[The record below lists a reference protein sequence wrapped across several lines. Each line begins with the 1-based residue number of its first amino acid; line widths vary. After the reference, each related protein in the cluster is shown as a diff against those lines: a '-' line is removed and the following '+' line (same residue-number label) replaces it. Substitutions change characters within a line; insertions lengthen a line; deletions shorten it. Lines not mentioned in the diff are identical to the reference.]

1 MLAEAGIV
9 SHKSTMPDS
18 TTWDNYSYI
27 AFPAASGVHI
37 MDDSLTT
44 KKKRTRCMSGL
55 LGTQDDYLQFTLNN
69 DGEKKKTYTLSFMFR
84 FKEIAIDSSD
94 YIIEKSD
101 YVLPLKLIALDEKN
115 NETLLK
121 NSIKIPYPCAYG
133 SFNKEYFEISETVNV
148 PAGEKIRL
156 QLKLDGELP
165 KCQIP
170 SQHIGAE
177 SEPHPVVYSV
187 DNIAISSGSPT
198 VISMKKGET
207 YQLQLGTVTDTIEY
221 YTNSYL
227 AQYTHNDNET
237 TCTRFNSVV
246 ANVDKTSGLITA
258 ETQGETALIAVITHE
273 DGTVER
279 KQCIIKVEE

>member
-1 MLAEAGIV
+1 LAEAGIV
-9 SHKSTMPDS
+9 SHKSTKPDS
-18 TTWDNYSYI
+18 FATWLDDYYK
-27 AFPAASGVHI
+27 FFVRTFGVHI
-37 MDDSLTT
+37 IDDTLSSKQKETD
-44 KKKRTRCMSGL
+44 CMGGFF
-55 LGTQDDYLQFTLNN
+55 GTQDDYLQFILNN
-69 DGEKKKTYTLSFMFR
+69 DEEKEKTYTLSFMFR
-84 FKEIAIDSSD
+84 LDTIAVDTWD
-94 YIIEKSD
+94 YLLEKSD
-101 YVLPLKLIALDEKN
+101 YVLPLKLVALDENN

-121 NSIKIPYPCAYG
+121 SSIKIPYSCDTG
-133 SFNKEYFEISETVNV
+133 MFNKEYYEISGTVDV
-148 PAGEKIRL
+148 PAGKQIRL
-156 QLKLDGELP
+156 QLKLDGDLP
-165 KCQIP
+165 LCQIP
-170 SQHIGAE
+170 AEHTGAE
-177 SEPHPVVYSV
+177 SEPHPVLYTI

-227 AQYTHNDNET
+227 AQYTHNDKET
-237 TCTRFNSVV
+237 TCTRFDTVV